1 MNIIDSDLWFT
12 SATDFRPRSHGN
24 AIVPFHHR
32 SSFWNAKID
41 CSHGNGTIAYQFLFL
56 FTRERN
62 RSVPQ
67 FFLQSLPFF
76 SVTTTSTHALRETNL
91 IVPFFGPV
99 LTSLPVH
106 TGTERNETIAYR
118 STFHITFFIVP
129 LFGTERCY
137 FKCSRVNPTP
147 ERSTFRNGTIW
158 NGTLR
163 SRVNGALYDSRL
175 RQQSCTLPTL
185 LF

>member
-1 MNIIDSDLWFT
+1 MIKAPTLLDRIWRMKMNKSNARSRPLHRIDKVSMLDARASICLVLGL
-12 SATDFRPRSHGN
+12 RPRSHGN

-41 CSHGNGTIAYQFLFL
+41 CSHGNGTIAYRFLFL

-76 SVTTTSTHALRETNL
+76 SVTTTSTHALWDTNL

-106 TGTERNETIAYR
+106 TGTERNDCVSFHFSYHFFHR
-118 STFHITFFIVP
+118 STF
-129 LFGTERCY
+129 
-137 FKCSRVNPTP
+137 
-147 ERSTFRNGTIW
+147 W
-158 NGTLR
+158 NGTM
-163 SRVNGALYDSRL
+163 
-175 RQQSCTLPTL
+175 
-185 LF
+185 LFQVFPCERNP